1 MHKRYQ
7 SSGEV
12 PDVHGNFDS
21 PFTIGGRFKDGRA
34 AYLDNLATTRLD
46 LRVLDAIMKV
56 KRKYLLFLLQ
66 VAGNL
71 MLSYPQDR
79 LQCQQ

>member
-1 MHKRYQ
+1 M
-7 SSGEV
+7 
-12 PDVHGNFDS
+12 PDVRGNFDS
-21 PFTIGGRFKDGRA
+21 PFSIGGRFKDVRA
-34 AYLDNLATTRLD
+34 AYLDNSATTPLD
-46 LRVLDAIMKV
+46 LRVLDASMKV

-79 LQCQQ
+79 LQYQQ